1 MESFDSAEK
10 FLDNLSDV
18 AAEWAEAE
26 QEMSSL
32 RKNFADLLNE
42 SVKVFHSPLLTNS
55 VVVLGSIL
63 EDMNAADL
71 RNSASIAK
79 FLHSCS
85 LPAGRD
91 SDLIRGL
98 YGEMND
104 LESRIYIAS
113 RKSAIG
119 SSMLAAEIARPREML
134 LERRESLLAS
144 LLSAEQTLERTFT
157 WELAQLVQRQA
168 ELLSEESDIIQQ
180 SLG

>member
-1 MESFDSAEK
+1 
-10 FLDNLSDV
+10 
-18 AAEWAEAE
+18 
-26 QEMSSL
+26 
-32 RKNFADLLNE
+32 
-42 SVKVFHSPLLTNS
+42 
-55 VVVLGSIL
+55 
-63 EDMNAADL
+63 
-71 RNSASIAK
+71 
-79 FLHSCS
+79 
-85 LPAGRD
+85 
-91 SDLIRGL
+91 
-98 YGEMND
+98 MND

-180 SLG
+180 SLGKLAALRGALPSVAPHTDDTKPKPVQFETRLQPVAKADGAHIIELLAAPDFAVAMAIAEVNAPKTFRSRISPHPSTACSAKLPLVQCSSASGAASPLPV